1 MYQYQP
7 AGQQYGYRHPA
18 MAQAQPAAA
27 AATPTP
33 AVAVTAPSDTM
44 GTVKKAAATVITLG
58 VLGSAAYVGVKTGMN
73 SKSKTMQA
81 LGYVGGVGA
90 GLLGLAALS
99 SFVAPKQVTTTLLL
113 PFNLPS
119 AA

>member
-18 MAQAQPAAA
+18 MAQAAAP
-27 AATPTP
+27 AATPAP

-58 VLGSAAYVGVKTGMN
+58 VLGSAAYVGIKTGMG
-73 SKSKTMQA
+73 SKNKTMQA

-90 GLLGLAALS
+90 GLLGLAAIS

-113 PFNLPS
+113 PFSLPS

>member
-1 MYQYQP
+1 MYQP

-18 MAQAQPAAA
+18 MAQNQPAAA
-27 AATPTP
+27 PAATPTP
-33 AVAVTAPSDTM
+33 AVAVTAPDTM
-44 GTVKKAAATVITLG
+44 GTVKKAATTLITLG
-58 VLGSAAYVGVKTGMN
+58 VLGSAAYVGVKTGMS
-73 SKSKTMQA
+73 SKNKTMQA

-99 SFVAPKQVTTTLLL
+99 GFVAPKQVTTTLLL